1 MGSGPNWK
9 QNMLGNCLFK
19 KDLDVRPESV
29 IFSAEMCILQTRTY
43 WKAGTSRNWNSKLK
57 FMFTSITRRMT
68 PFFLSTHW
76 ALSFNLRQFWISE
89 FNMFRICLLP
99 ELWSLKYQKWPILCT
114 FCWIQQNI
122 SSGLGKKFKC
132 ICKVLFGP
140 FRKYYGLRTSELP
153 LAKCQHLKTQ
163 HFGISLLTQKFLCLP
178 TISHKQLSPKPINH
192 TIFCNKSVSS
202 LRT

>member
-1 MGSGPNWK
+1 
-9 QNMLGNCLFK
+9 
-19 KDLDVRPESV
+19 
-29 IFSAEMCILQTRTY
+29 
-43 WKAGTSRNWNSKLK
+43 
-57 FMFTSITRRMT
+57 
-68 PFFLSTHW
+68 
-76 ALSFNLRQFWISE
+76 
-89 FNMFRICLLP
+89 MFRICLLP

-153 LAKCQHLKTQ
+153 LAKFQHLKTQ
-163 HFGISLLTQKFLCLP
+163 HFGISLFTLKFLCLP

-192 TIFCNKSVSS
+192 TIFYNNSDISETATN
-202 LRT
+202 LLL